1 MNPFHYQ
8 SDFVTRDPS
17 FNFKTESDVILCSSE
32 NMYERFWHWI
42 QPKELAG
49 LSILDIGSKISSA
62 CGYVLYNGSTR
73 YLGIEKD
80 PCLVKIAKENIQKY
94 YSTADAVVRCM
105 SAEDFIETNGEAF
118 DIAFLGRVLF
128 QIDDA
133 VHFLKKLSKIANTII
148 IEDVHPLHMPTV
160 YLIDKL
166 DYKKT
171 DLTDLLCNLEYNYSI
186 AESYSLDLFDQL
198 KKYPYTKDNTPHCS
212 TVYSIGYL
220 KELFKSL
227 GFTCDLSS
235 YENIKKIFPSEYGY
249 GLYKNRD
256 GVKKFIIRFD
266 RIV

>member
-1 MNPFHYQ
+1 MNPFHHQ

-17 FNFKTESDVILCSSE
+17 FNFKTESDIILCSSE
-32 NMYERFWHWI
+32 NIYERFLHWI
-42 QPKELAG
+42 QPNELVG

-62 CGYVLYNGSTR
+62 CGYVLFNGSIR

-80 PCLVKIAKENIQKY
+80 PCLVEIAKENIQKY
-94 YSTADAVVRCM
+94 YSTADAFVRCE
-105 SAEDFIETNGEAF
+105 SAEDFIETNNEVF

-148 IEDVHPLHMPTV
+148 IEDVHPLNMPIV
-160 YLIDKL
+160 YLTDKL
-166 DYKKT
+166 DSKT
-171 DLTDLLCNLEYNYSI
+171 DLTDLLYNLEYHYSI
-186 AESYSLDLFDQL
+186 AESYSLDLFAQL
-198 KKYPYTKDNTPHCS
+198 KKYPYTKDDTPHCA
-212 TVYSIGYL
+212 TVYSIGFL

-227 GFTCDLSS
+227 GFTCNLSS

-266 RIV
+266 RNV